1 MDNFRSVD
9 EQGYTPPA
17 QLSSV
22 LRPYQEEG
30 FRWLSARCDAGFG
43 GILADEMGL
52 GKSLQLISLL
62 LARRDEARRV
72 GPSLIVCPAS
82 LVYNWLQEFDR
93 FAPELTVRAVAGPKA
108 ERRRIRALSLPS
120 PDGSAATDPCD
131 VLVTSY
137 DLLRID
143 IHDWVGERFF
153 LVRSSTRRNT

>member
-9 EQGYTPPA
+9 EQSYTPPA

-52 GKSLQLISLL
+52 GKSLQLISLF
-62 LARRDEARRV
+62 ARPLRRGAPW

-82 LVYNWLQEFDR
+82 LVYNWLQEFAR
-93 FAPELTVRAVAGPKA
+93 FAPELAVRAVAGPKA
-108 ERRRIRALSLPS
+108 ERRRIRALRFPRPTALP
-120 PDGSAATDPCD
+120 PPTRATC
-131 VLVTSY
+131 L
-137 DLLRID
+137 
-143 IHDWVGERFF
+143 
-153 LVRSSTRRNT
+153 